1 MESRDGRCRIDCFDG
16 GLFPGGLGIRERL
29 REAVMEYVISL
40 AVAAALAFYL
50 FYALLKP
57 ERF

>member
-1 MESRDGRCRIDCFDG
+1 M
-16 GLFPGGLGIRERL
+16 GICERL
-29 REAVMEYVISL
+29 REAVLEYVIAL

>member
-1 MESRDGRCRIDCFDG
+1 M
-16 GLFPGGLGIRERL
+16 GIREGL
-29 REAVMEYVISL
+29 REALMEYAIALV
-40 AVAAALAFYL
+40 VAAGLAFYL

>member
-1 MESRDGRCRIDCFDG
+1 
-16 GLFPGGLGIRERL
+16 
-29 REAVMEYVISL
+29 MEYVIAL